1 MDDESRA
8 FLEDLETRRSGSIT
22 YRTFSTFYADSLG
35 KVCDYGVFLYMVDG
49 VFWFQDFEHVPSFL
63 GFRLPVKN
71 KEEYRMFESSFSP
84 SDVLSIRK
92 VRKKA
97 ARRCALGY
105 SDFSKLRKLNTVTGI
120 LSESATEFTL
130 KDGRRLYFQL
140 IDRAVENLIRDNN
153 KETII

>member
-1 MDDESRA
+1 MMIIGRRMILWGHSLKKRSDDVYE
-8 FLEDLETRRSGSIT
+8 
-22 YRTFSTFYADSLG
+22 
-35 KVCDYGVFLYMVDG
+35 
-49 VFWFQDFEHVPSFL
+49 
-63 GFRLPVKN
+63 
-71 KEEYRMFESSFSP
+71 MFESSFSP

-105 SDFSKLRKLNTVTGI
+105 SDFSKLRKLNPVTGI

-130 KDGRRLYFQL
+130 RDGRRLYFQL
-140 IDRAVENLIRDNN
+140 IDKAVENLIRDNN